1 MFPMRE
7 RLGSID
13 LVWVTLDTLRLD
25 VAERALS
32 QGQTPNLA
40 QVLPGGRWE
49 ARHTPGNFTLAA
61 HHAFFAGFWPT
72 PVAPHPHPR
81 LFACRF
87 EGSLSTHAHTAV
99 FDTPD
104 VVSGLAAQGYHT
116 ACIGGVGFFNE
127 RTPLGC
133 VLPGYFAERHWSPE
147 LSVACPRSTEHQLAL
162 AEQIASRVE
171 GRLLLFINV
180 SAIHEPNRG
189 YLPGCARDGP
199 QSMAAALSY
208 VDSQLPR
215 LFDAFRARGPTFYI
229 VCADHGTAYGEDG
242 LWGHRLNHP
251 TVCTVPYAEFLL
263 EG

>member
-1 MFPMRE
+1 MRQ
-7 RLGSID
+7 RLGDID

-25 VAERALS
+25 VAEQALA
-32 QGQTPNLA
+32 QRLTPNLA
-40 QVLPGGRWE
+40 GVLPGGRWE

-61 HHAFFAGFWPT
+61 HHAFFAGFLPT
-72 PVAPHPHPR
+72 PIGPHPHPR

-87 EGSLSTHAHTAV
+87 EGSCSIVDQTAV

-104 VVSGLAAQGYHT
+104 VISGLASRGYHT
-116 ACIGGVGFFNE
+116 ACIGGVGFFNQ

-133 VLPGYFAERHWSPE
+133 VLPSYFAERHWSPE
-147 LSVACPRSTEHQLAL
+147 LSVAAPRSTEAQLHL
-162 AEQIASRVE
+162 AEQIAARTE
-171 GRLLLFINV
+171 GRLMLFINI

-189 YLPGCARDGP
+189 YLPGCTADGP
-199 QSMAAALSY
+199 QSMAAALAY
-208 VDSQLPR
+208 VDQHLPR
-215 LFDAFRARGPTFYI
+215 LFDAFRRRGPTFYI

-242 LWGHRLNHP
+242 LWGHRLSHP